1 VDCRTYFVITVT
13 SQDCLW
19 DVAPSL
25 FYLASGVGQ
34 SESGLRIG
42 KGKQRCCKD
51 AGERKKSSTGMPVG
65 GGRRQSIHRFHF
77 FTPYHFIAVPSAL
90 TETKFQR
97 KKLEIGL
104 CEDSHEVHLANRN
117 RRNSASYDGLS
128 SLLQFVLQFTDS
140 KVFRHFRHPWAVVLS
155 LVQAQTL

>member
-1 VDCRTYFVITVT
+1 MQGR
-13 SQDCLW
+13 
-19 DVAPSL
+19 
-25 FYLASGVGQ
+25 
-34 SESGLRIG
+34 ERIPQLVWQWVVEG
-42 KGKQRCCKD
+42 D
-51 AGERKKSSTGMPVG
+51 NLYSPY
-65 GGRRQSIHRFHF
+65 HLP
-77 FTPYHFIAVPSAL
+77 PYHFIAVPSAL